1 MKVVCIK
8 PFKGVRPTRELAEK
22 VASFPYDVLNSA
34 EARKLA
40 SDNPYSFL
48 RVVKPEITLDPSVDL
63 YDDRVYQAGREN
75 LDKLIRDGVL
85 VQDGDD
91 YLYVYRQR
99 MGNHVQ
105 TGIVG
110 CASADDY
117 MADRIKKHELTRADK
132 ERDRIKHVYTLN
144 ANTGPVFLT
153 YKAVGEID
161 AIVEQVTE
169 ADPEYDFVSEDG
181 IAHTFWIIRDT
192 GTIKKL
198 ETLFSEMNAVYV
210 ADGHHRSASG
220 AKVRDW
226 RRKDNPKH
234 TGKEEYNYFLAVY
247 FPHNQL
253 AIMPYNR
260 VVRDLNGLSREQFL
274 EKVSEK
280 FNVEKNGGKEP
291 GYPTNICMFL
301 DGEWY
306 TLTAKAG
313 SYPKDDPVL
322 SLDVSILQENLLS
335 PVLGIG
341 DPRTDKRIDF
351 IGGIRGTE
359 ELERLVATDG
369 FAVAF
374 SMYPTSIE
382 QLIAIADAGK
392 TMPPKSTWFEPKLRS
407 GLIVHLLD

>member
-1 MKVVCIK
+1 MVRIK
-8 PFKGVRPTRELAEK
+8 PFRGVRPAGELAEK
-22 VASFPYDVLNSA
+22 VASFPYDVLNSE

-40 SDNPYSFL
+40 SGNPYSFL
-48 RVVKPEITLDPSVDL
+48 RVVKPEITLDPSIDL
-63 YDDRVYQAGREN
+63 YDDRVYQAGRDN

-85 VQDGDD
+85 VQDSGD
-91 YLYVYRQR
+91 YLYVYRQK

-105 TGIVG
+105 TGLVG

-132 ERDRIKHVYTLN
+132 EKDRIKHVYTLN

-153 YKAVGEID
+153 YKAVNEID
-161 AIVEQVTE
+161 AVIEKITE
-169 ADPEYDFVSEDG
+169 GKPEYDFVSDDG
-181 IAHTFWIIRDT
+181 IGHTFWVIRD
-192 GTIKKL
+192 GDTIKKL
-198 ETLFSEMNAVYV
+198 ESLFADMDAVYV

-226 RRKDNPKH
+226 RRKDNPNH
-234 TGKEEYNYFLAVY
+234 TGEEEYNFFLAVY

-260 VVRDLNGLSREQFL
+260 VVKDLNGLTKEQFL
-274 EKVSEK
+274 EKVAEK
-280 FNVEKNGGKEP
+280 FNVEKTGKKEP
-291 GYPTNICMFL
+291 DYPTNICMYL

-306 TLTAKAG
+306 TLIAKEG
-313 SYPKDDPVL
+313 TYPKDDPVH
-322 SLDVSILQENLLS
+322 SLDVSILQENLLA

-359 ELERLVATDG
+359 ELERLVNSGD

-407 GLIVHLLD
+407 GLIVHMLD

>member
-1 MKVVCIK
+1 MVRIK
-8 PFKGVRPTRELAEK
+8 PFRGVRPTRELAEK
-22 VASFPYDVLNSA
+22 VASFPYDVLNSE

-48 RVVKPEITLDPSVDL
+48 RVVKPEITLDPGIDL
-63 YDDRVYQAGREN
+63 YDDRVYQAAREN
-75 LDKLIRDGVL
+75 LDKLIQEGIL
-85 VQDGDD
+85 VQDGENH
-91 YLYVYRQR
+91 LYVYRQK

-105 TGIVG
+105 TGLVG

-132 ERDRIKHVYTLN
+132 EKDRTRHVYTTN
-144 ANTGPVFLT
+144 ANAGPVFLT
-153 YKAVGEID
+153 YKAVHEID
-161 AIVEQVTE
+161 ALIEKVTE
-169 ADPEYDFVSEDG
+169 DEPEYDFVSDDG
-181 IAHTFWIIRDT
+181 IGHIFWVIRDK
-192 GTIKKL
+192 GIIKEL
-198 ETLFSEMNAVYV
+198 ESLFADMDAVYV

-226 RRKDNPKH
+226 RKKDNPNH
-234 TGKEEYNYFLAVY
+234 TGEEEYNFFLAVY

-260 VVRDLNGLSREQFL
+260 VVKDLNGLTKEQFL
-274 EKVSEK
+274 AKVAEK
-280 FNVEKNGGKEP
+280 FNVEKNGKKEP
-291 GYPTNICMFL
+291 DYPTNICMYL

-306 TLTAKAG
+306 TLTAKEG
-313 SYPKDDPVL
+313 TYPKHDPVL
-322 SLDVSILQENLLS
+322 SLDVSILQENLLA

-359 ELERLVATDG
+359 ELERLVNSG
-369 FAVAF
+369 NFAVAF

-407 GLIVHLLD
+407 GLIVHMLD